1 MVTMANK
8 LTTTWNDSYKPKQS
22 NLTPIEYHLNIIPIE
37 LVSPLK
43 PISIKP
49 KTKVNQGASNPLY
62 KIYIILDQK
71 NKGGEKILDSFS
83 GKKI

>member
-1 MVTMANK
+1 M
-8 LTTTWNDSYKPKQS
+8 SR
-22 NLTPIEYHLNIIPIE
+22 
-37 LVSPLK
+37 LK

-83 GKKI
+83 SKKKYRKNKIKVKNFSHNRGIINFYE